1 MTAAPTLHTI
11 IHGHF
16 YQPPREDPWIE
27 EVETEPSAAPFHDWN
42 ERIEQECYRA
52 VVAARISGHE
62 GRVLRIVDT
71 LDQIS
76 FDFGPTLLEWM
87 EQKAPETYAAIL
99 AADAR
104 SMARLGAGNAVAMPY
119 HHTILPLSTLR
130 EKVAEVRWG
139 IADFR
144 RRFGREPE
152 GMWLPETA
160 VDEETLEVL
169 AGEGIRFTV
178 LAPHQVRL
186 PPPSGGAGAFR
197 VPAGGSIA
205 VFVYDGPLSHD
216 VAFGPLV
223 RDADQWARRML
234 VSDPLR
240 PARSLVSL
248 ATDGET
254 YGHHHPFAEMAL
266 ALTLERLSQTRGVI
280 VDNYASYL
288 AVHPP
293 ETEIDLISPSSWSCV
308 HGIERW
314 RADCG
319 CRLATDRKTQ
329 QAWRAPLRDGL
340 GWLSG
345 QLHGIFDREAPAYFR
360 DAEQARLGYG
370 IVVGAARDASRV
382 YVAAQA
388 RAGLSPEQLVRA
400 AELLELERGA
410 LRSLTSCAWFFDD
423 IGGIEAIQVLRYAAW
438 AIGLTKTA
446 SAELE
451 AEFLRLLAPAESNDP
466 SLGSGADIYRQ
477 RAKPRLPPEARIA
490 AGLAAQEAIAPQTR
504 GPGAYRLEGS
514 GAERLL
520 EHRRTG
526 RGLPCRIEVERRDLD
541 LTVSVRLEGGE
552 ELRFGLGDFPES
564 SRTAVR
570 DSLRR
575 AALAELLS
583 PEERADVAS
592 GTELRAVVRSA
603 LLRATR
609 ALAQDASPEACHR
622 VSELVWFLAQL
633 GQLVPFEIQTV
644 FYGIWKSKRDQDPTI
659 LGLAKELGFDVSR
672 E

>member
-52 VVAARISGHE
+52 VVAARISGHA
-62 GRVLRIVDT
+62 GRILRIVNT

-104 SMARLGAGNAVAMPY
+104 SRTRLGAGNAVAMPY
-119 HHTILPLSTLR
+119 HHTILPLSSLR
-130 EKVAEVRWG
+130 EKIAEVRWG

-186 PPPSGGAGAFR
+186 PPPSGGAGAYR

-223 RDADQWARRML
+223 RDADQWAHRLL

-240 PARSLVSL
+240 PTRSLVSL

-266 ALTLERLSQTRGVI
+266 ALTLQRLSQTQGVI

-288 AVHPP
+288 AAHPP
-293 ETEIDLISPSSWSCV
+293 ETEIDLISPSSWSCI
-308 HGIERW
+308 HGVERW
-314 RADCG
+314 RSDCG

-340 GWLSG
+340 GWLCA
-345 QLHGIFDREAPAYFR
+345 QLHGIFDREAPEYFP
-360 DAEQARLGYG
+360 DPEQARLGYG
-370 IVVGAARDASRV
+370 SVVGATREASRA
-382 YVAAQA
+382 YVTAQA
-388 RAGLSPEQLVRA
+388 RAGLSPVQLVRA

-423 IGGIEAIQVLRYAAW
+423 IGGIEALQVLRYVAW
-438 AIGLTKTA
+438 AIGLTGTA
-446 SAELE
+446 AAQLE
-451 AEFLRLLAPAESNDP
+451 AGFLRRLAPAESNDP
-466 SLGSGADIYRQ
+466 SLGSGPDIYLQ
-477 RAKPRLPPEARIA
+477 RARPHLPPEARIA
-490 AGLAAQEAIAPQTR
+490 AGLAAQEVIAPQTPR
-504 GPGAYRLEGS
+504 TGAYRFEGS

-520 EHRRTG
+520 ERRRTG
-526 RGLPCRIEVERRDLD
+526 RSLRSRIELEHLD
-541 LTVSVRLEGGE
+541 QELAVSVRLEQGE
-552 ELRFGLGDFPES
+552 ELRFGLEDFPES

-575 AALAELLS
+575 AALAELLTA
-583 PEERADVAS
+583 EERTDVAS

-609 ALAQDASPEACHR
+609 ALDQDASPEACYK
-622 VSELVWFLAQL
+622 VSQLVRFLARL
-633 GQLVPFEIQTV
+633 GQMVPFEIQTI
-644 FYGIWKSKRDQDPTI
+644 FYGIWKAKPDQSRPI
-659 LGLAKELGFDVSR
+659 LGLAKELGFDVSG

>member
-1 MTAAPTLHTI
+1 MTAPTLHAI

-27 EVETEPSAAPFHDWN
+27 EIETEPSAAPFHDWN

-52 VVAARISGHE
+52 VVAARISGHA
-62 GRVLRIVDT
+62 GHILRIVNT

-87 EQKAPETYAAIL
+87 EQKAPETYAAVL

-104 SMARLGAGNAVAMPY
+104 SIARLGAGNAVAMPY
-119 HHTILPLSTLR
+119 HHSILPLSTLR
-130 EKVAEVRWG
+130 QKVAEVRWG

-169 AGEGIRFTV
+169 AGEGIRFTI

-234 VSDPLR
+234 VADPVR
-240 PARSLVSL
+240 PTRSLVSL

-266 ALTLERLSQTRGVI
+266 ALTLERLSQTRGVV

-288 AVHPP
+288 AAHPP
-293 ETEIDLISPSSWSCV
+293 EMEVDLVSPSSWSCV
-308 HGIERW
+308 HGVERW
-314 RADCG
+314 RSDCG

-329 QAWRAPLRDGL
+329 QAWRAPLRDAL
-340 GWLSG
+340 GWLTD
-345 QLHGIFDREAPAYFR
+345 QLHGIFDREAPAYFG
-360 DAEQARLGYG
+360 DAVQARLGYG
-370 IVVGAARDASRV
+370 SVVGAARDASRG
-382 YVAAQA
+382 YVTARA

-423 IGGIEAIQVLRYAAW
+423 IGGIEALQVLRYAAW
-438 AIGLTKTA
+438 AIGLTKTDA
-446 SAELE
+446 SELE
-451 AEFLRLLAPAESNDP
+451 AEFVRRLAPAESNDA
-466 SLGSGADIYRQ
+466 SLGSGRDIYLQ
-477 RAKPRLPPEARIA
+477 RARPRLPPEARIA
-490 AGLAAQEAIAPQTR
+490 AGLAAQEAISPQAR
-504 GPGAYRLEGS
+504 GAGAYRLDGG

-520 EHRRTG
+520 ERRRTG
-526 RGLPCRIEVERRDLD
+526 RRLPCRIELERRDLD
-541 LTVSVRLEGGE
+541 LTVSVRLERGE
-552 ELRFGLGDFPES
+552 ELRFGLEDFSES
-564 SRTAVR
+564 SRTAVG

-575 AALAELLS
+575 AALADLLS

-592 GTELRAVVRSA
+592 GTELRAVVRTA

-609 ALAQDASPEACHR
+609 ALDRDASPEACHR
-622 VSELVWFLAQL
+622 VSELIRFLAQL
-633 GQLVPFEIQTV
+633 GQMVPFEIQTV
-644 FYGIWKSKRDQDPTI
+644 FYGIWKAKRDQNRSI
-659 LGLAKELGFDVSR
+659 LDLAKELGFDVSA